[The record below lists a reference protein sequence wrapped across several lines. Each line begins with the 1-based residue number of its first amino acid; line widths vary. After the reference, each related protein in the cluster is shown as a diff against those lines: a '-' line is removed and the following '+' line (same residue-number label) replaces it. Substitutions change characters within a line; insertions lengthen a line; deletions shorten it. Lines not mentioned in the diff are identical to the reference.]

1 MFPNQNRLLIV
12 DGHALAYRSF
22 HAIRS
27 LNAPDGSPT
36 NAIFGFL
43 KALGK
48 LRGWVR
54 PDYLLVAWDG
64 GLAAER
70 LEALPEYKAQRP
82 PMPDSLARQI
92 EDIAAY
98 LKAAGYASQCQEGV
112 EADDWIAT
120 VTRRAVE
127 QGAAVVIAS
136 PDKDFLQLVQ
146 PRVGLANPNDKEEKI
161 WAEPEVRQ
169 RTGVAPAQVV
179 DWLSL
184 IGDSVDN
191 IPGVPGVGP
200 KTAAELLGRF
210 GTVNAV
216 YERLNEIKSDR
227 LRTALTAAEAAVRRN
242 QGLVRLNDQLAGEF
256 TLADARPRAA
266 DNAGLRGLFER
277 WGFAGFL
284 RELGA
289 AEARQGELF

>member
-92 EDIAAY
+92 EGIATY
-98 LKAAGYASQCQEGV
+98 LEAAGYASHCQEGV

-120 VTRRAVE
+120 VNRRAVE

-161 WAEPEVRQ
+161 WTEAEVRQ

-210 GTVNAV
+210 GTVNAI
-216 YERLNEIKSDR
+216 YERLNEIKSER
-227 LRTALTAAEAAVRRN
+227 LRAALTAAEAAVRRN
-242 QGLVRLNDQLAGEF
+242 QALVRLNDQLAGEF

-266 DNAGLRGLFER
+266 DTARLRGLFER

-284 RELGA
+284 RELAA